1 MQTAFKFLRAFL
13 ILSILIFPIA
23 SFSETK
29 VPEGF
34 EDLLEGQDLWVEA
47 MLYGEP
53 LGMLKISVQL
63 DTLQI
68 LDQDLLFQKFKKIT
82 NLDKTQL
89 SKLKTRL
96 SEPFIRNTNL
106 SCSSSG
112 NSAGCD
118 YLQSD
123 FLDVIY
129 DENNSKLLLFTSP
142 DFLVKSD
149 DGDAYYR
156 TSEGLQNAFIHQ
168 QNVAFVSDRNYQNV
182 SFQGNGTL
190 GITES
195 GFANV
200 DWTLQGQHYRSES
213 NQTLDLNNAYYRQDF
228 LKSVYVQAGLMD
240 SRDIF
245 SSNGGGIN
253 LSQLPIGRIK
263 GVRTG
268 SSTVWMNPAKQSQG
282 SPITVLLSR
291 DSRVD
296 AYRNNQLLTSFY
308 LKSGVQQID
317 TRTFPSGSYMVTL
330 RIYEDN
336 SLVRS
341 EDTAFSKSGD
351 NGINSF
357 QWFMQTGTQD
367 TQRTPAQSDDPQI
380 FQAGLRVP
388 LTAFSSLT
396 AGSALM
402 KNGQFF
408 EGAADWSHA
417 FSSFMVDGLLT
428 TRFSYLYGSEGSR
441 GNIQQVSYNDGFSL
455 SFYRNAMTSD
465 NCDSRQKMSLS
476 YSGCYKSIS
485 AMLSVPVSQWYVTAG
500 YSLSSNQGRYVYRNQ
515 LQDFNSNSGAP
526 WEQVFVTRSVSKTWQ
541 SGLNRAF
548 TFSGINLNTSINAF
562 VRNDSGFTS
571 SDRGGFIS
579 FSLSFVQ
586 PASPEGKRSSAS
598 LGANYQSSK
607 RNASQMNVNAGYSQL
622 LDESGENEIGASLS
636 GASSQGVSASL
647 YGRTGGASGAGSLT
661 LSNTYDRSRS
671 SNSLS
676 ASGNYSSSLLA
687 DRSGFSLGRWGNGVP
702 AAAVLV
708 RVDSTYEDDT
718 SPVNV
723 SLDNGAATDVRA
735 NSRSALTLSGY
746 QSVAMKIVE
755 STDISSG
762 VVSEIYKGAG
772 TASVFLP
779 PGKVY
784 SRNISVRPRYTWMGR
799 LKDSSNRTLANIIPL
814 NVRSWSSGENGAL
827 NFETDSPV
835 TKLYLMKGETFMVC
849 PLRVKAVRDVIRW
862 LGVTTCSDVS
872 FADIPDRERRQVEL
886 MANNPERK
894 GLSTASFTN

>member
-1 MQTAFKFLRAFL
+1 MQTAFKFLRSFL
-13 ILSILIFPIA
+13 LLSILIFPLA
-23 SFSETK
+23 SLSVNK

-34 EDLLEGQDLWVEA
+34 EDLLEGQNLWVEA
-47 MLYGEP
+47 TLYGES
-53 LGMLKISVQL
+53 LGMLKVRAKL
-63 DTLQI
+63 DTLYV
-68 LDQDLLFQKFKKIT
+68 LDPDLLFQKLSKIIT
-82 NLDKTQL
+82 IDKINL
-89 SKLKTRL
+89 SKLKSRL

-112 NSAGCD
+112 NSTGCD
-118 YLQSD
+118 YLQSGL
-123 FLDVIY
+123 FDVIY
-129 DENNSKLLLFTSP
+129 DENNAKLLLFTSP
-142 DFLVKSD
+142 DFLVKSEN
-149 DGDAYYR
+149 GDAYYR

-168 QNVAFVSDRNYQNV
+168 QNITFVSDRNYQNV

-190 GITES
+190 GVTES

-200 DWTLQGQHYRSES
+200 DWNLQGQRYRSEG
-213 NQTLDLNNAYYRQDF
+213 NQTLELNNAYYRQDF
-228 LKSVYVQAGLMD
+228 FKSVYVQAGLMD

-253 LSQLPIGRIK
+253 LSQLPIGRIR
-263 GVRTG
+263 GARTG

-317 TRTFPSGSYMVTL
+317 TRSFPAGSYIVTL
-330 RIYEDN
+330 RVFEDN

-341 EDTAFSKSGD
+341 EETAFSKSGT
-351 NGINSF
+351 NGANSF
-357 QWFMQTGTQD
+357 QWFMQGGTQD
-367 TQRTPAQSDDPQI
+367 THRTPAQSDDTQI
-380 FQAGLRVP
+380 FQAGLRIP
-388 LTAFSSLT
+388 LTEFSSLT
-396 AGSALM
+396 AGAALM
-402 KNGQFF
+402 KSGQFL
-408 EGAADWSHA
+408 EGAADWDHA
-417 FSSFMVDGLLT
+417 FSNFMVDGLLT

-455 SFYRNAMTSD
+455 SFYRNEMTSD
-465 NCDSRQKMSLS
+465 NCDSRQKTSSS
-476 YSGCYKSIS
+476 YSGCYKSLS

-515 LQDFNSNSGAP
+515 LQDFNGNSGAP

-541 SGLNRAF
+541 SGLNRSF
-548 TFSGINLNTSINAF
+548 TFNGINLNTSINAF

-571 SDRGGFIS
+571 SEHGGFIS
-579 FSLSFVQ
+579 FNLSLMQ
-586 PASPEGKRSSAS
+586 PASPEGNRSFAS

-607 RNASQMNVNAGYSQL
+607 RNASQMNVNAAYSQL
-622 LDESGENEIGASLS
+622 LDDSGENELGVSLS
-636 GASSQGVSASL
+636 GANSQGISTSV
-647 YGRTGGASGAGSLT
+647 YGRTGGAAGAGSLT
-661 LSNTYDRSRS
+661 LSNTFDRSSS
-671 SNSLS
+671 SNSIS

-687 DRSGFSLGRWGNGVP
+687 GHNGFSWGRWGNGVP

-708 RVDSTYEDDT
+708 RVDSTYEADT

-735 NSRSALTLSGY
+735 NSRSALTFSGY

-784 SRNISVRPRYTWMGR
+784 SRNISMRPRYTWMGR

-814 NVRSWSSGENGAL
+814 NVSSWSSGENGAL

-894 GLSTASFTN
+894 GLSTASLTN